1 MFMKKILSLFC
12 AMAIV
17 LGVSAEPIALEKAV
31 KLDKAIVNADL
42 KKAPAARK
50 AKAADEWIEL
60 GEATVTE
67 SFGSLF
73 SMDEETYTTTAYK
86 SATVEGLYAID
97 NDWNDGNEGS
107 SSIIAIH
114 AENPELCYILP
125 TYLTFTRDDY
135 GYLGTA
141 SQGGRYVDNYPS
153 FTVEELAGYIGS
165 GEDIWGKKV
174 KNVISFSED
183 AMLAILSAYKSG
195 QPGYFSGSRFIV
207 ELPDL
212 EAPVIKTVSEVY
224 IGATSAIFAIEADDD
239 VDVVDSLTFTV
250 KNGDEVILANGK
262 TEDGELT
269 ISGLT
274 KNTAYNLSLIAT
286 DRAGHASEAKA
297 FQFTTVAEADEEA
310 PVLAK
315 AELKEVSDKWAT
327 ISVEATDNESTA
339 EEIRFI
345 VKFAEESQ
353 IVLAAE
359 EGVLTLEGLTP
370 STAYSISVIARDKA
384 GNVSEAK
391 TINFTT
397 LEIIP
402 IVLNVDWAQ
411 AKYWADYSEPGAYN
425 YDLSF
430 WEGEENY
437 ATFDVYAEKEAALS
451 GEYSVENERIGLG
464 QYSKVIYNGATTKV
478 VDAEIKLVYV
488 SRDENGL
495 ATYDASFEA
504 FCEDGNLYKGA
515 VEIMV
520 YTYSGSGSSS
530 TIVPMSGEVDTETG
544 VENAV
549 VAEKAAKRIENG
561 QLIIRKNGKNFNAQG
576 VEVR

>member
-1 MFMKKILSLFC
+1 MKKILSLFC

-17 LGVSAEPIALEKAV
+17 LGVSAQPIALEKAV

-73 SMDEETYTTTAYK
+73 SIDEETYTTTAYK
-86 SATVEGLYAID
+86 SATIEGLFAID
-97 NDWNDGNEGS
+97 NEWYDGNEGS

-114 AENPELCYILP
+114 AEDPELCYILP
-125 TYLTFTRDDY
+125 TYLTYTSESY
-135 GYLGTA
+135 GYLGTLSA
-141 SQGGRYVDNYPS
+141 AGQYLD
-153 FTVEELAGYIGS
+153 AGYSQDVIVNYLGD
-165 GEDIWGKKV
+165 GADVWGKKV
-174 KNVISFSED
+174 KNVITFSED
-183 AMLAILSAYKSG
+183 AMLVVLSAYKSG
-195 QPGYFSGSRFIV
+195 QPGYFYGKQFIV

-212 EAPVIKTVSEVY
+212 EAPVIKAVTEEYVGSV
-224 IGATSAIFAIEADDD
+224 SAIFAIDVEDD
-239 VDVVDSLTFTV
+239 VDDVDSLTFTV
-250 KNGDEVILANGK
+250 KNGDEVIMANGK
-262 TEDGELT
+262 TENGKLT
-269 ISGLT
+269 ITGLT
-274 KNTAYNLSLIAT
+274 KNTAYNLSLIAA
-286 DRAGHASEAKA
+286 DRAGHESDAKD
-297 FQFTTVAEADEEA
+297 FSFTTIAEADEEA

-391 TINFTT
+391 AINFTT

-430 WEGEENY
+430 WEGENY

-464 QYSKVIYNGATTKV
+464 QYSKVIYNGATPKV

-515 VEIMV
+515 VQIMV
-520 YTYSGSGSSS
+520 YTYKGSGSSS

>member
-1 MFMKKILSLFC
+1 MKKILSLFC

-17 LGVSAEPIALEKAV
+17 LGVSAQPIALEKAV

-50 AKAADEWIEL
+50 AKVADEWIEL

-73 SMDEETYTTTAYK
+73 SIDEETYTTTAYK
-86 SATVEGLYAID
+86 SATIEGLFAID
-97 NDWNDGNEGS
+97 NKWYDGNEGS

-114 AENPELCYILP
+114 AEDPELCYILP
-125 TYLTFTRDDY
+125 TYLTYTKESY
-135 GYLGTA
+135 GYLGTLSA
-141 SQGGRYVDNYPS
+141 AGRYLD
-153 FTVEELAGYIGS
+153 AGYSQDVIINSLGD
-165 GEDIWGKKV
+165 GADVWGKKV
-174 KNVISFSED
+174 KNVITFSED
-183 AMLAILSAYKSG
+183 AMLAVLSAYKSG
-195 QPGYFSGSRFIV
+195 QPGYFYGKQFIV

-212 EAPVIKTVSEVY
+212 EAPVIKAVTEEYVGT
-224 IGATSAIFAIEADDD
+224 ISAIFAIDVEDD
-239 VDVVDSLTFTV
+239 VDDVDSLTFTV

-262 TEDGELT
+262 TENGKLT

-274 KNTAYNLSLIAT
+274 KNTAYSLSLIAA
-286 DRAGHASEAKA
+286 DRAGHESDAKD
-297 FQFTTVAEADEEA
+297 FSFTTIAEADEEA

-391 TINFTT
+391 AINFTT

-411 AKYWADYSEPGAYN
+411 AKYWADYSEPGYYN

-430 WEGEENY
+430 WEGEDNY

-520 YTYSGSGSSS
+520 YTYSGSGSSES
-530 TIVPMSGEVDTETG
+530 IVPMSGEVDTETG

>member
-1 MFMKKILSLFC
+1 
-12 AMAIV
+12 MAIV
-17 LGVSAEPIALEKAV
+17 LGVSAQPIALEKAV

-73 SMDEETYTTTAYK
+73 SIDEETYTTTAYK
-86 SATVEGLYAID
+86 SATIEGLFAID
-97 NDWNDGNEGS
+97 NEWYDGNEGS

-114 AENPELCYILP
+114 AEDPELCYILP
-125 TYLTFTRDDY
+125 TYLTYTSESY
-135 GYLGTA
+135 GYLGTLSA
-141 SQGGRYVDNYPS
+141 AGQYLD
-153 FTVEELAGYIGS
+153 AGYSQDVIVNYLGD
-165 GEDIWGKKV
+165 GADVWGKKV
-174 KNVISFSED
+174 KNVITFSED
-183 AMLAILSAYKSG
+183 AMLVVLSAYKSG
-195 QPGYFSGSRFIV
+195 QPGYFYGKQFIV

-212 EAPVIKTVSEVY
+212 EAPVIKAVTEEYVGSV
-224 IGATSAIFAIEADDD
+224 SAIFAIDVEDD
-239 VDVVDSLTFTV
+239 VDDVDSLTFTV
-250 KNGDEVILANGK
+250 KNGDEVIMANGK
-262 TEDGELT
+262 TENGKLT
-269 ISGLT
+269 ITGLT
-274 KNTAYNLSLIAT
+274 KNTAYNLSLIAA
-286 DRAGHASEAKA
+286 DRAGHESDAKD
-297 FQFTTVAEADEEA
+297 FSFTTIAEADEEA

-391 TINFTT
+391 AINFTT

-430 WEGEENY
+430 WEGENY

-464 QYSKVIYNGATTKV
+464 QYSKVIYNGATPKV

-515 VEIMV
+515 VQIMV
-520 YTYSGSGSSS
+520 YTYKGSGSSS

>member
-1 MFMKKILSLFC
+1 
-12 AMAIV
+12 
-17 LGVSAEPIALEKAV
+17 
-31 KLDKAIVNADL
+31 
-42 KKAPAARK
+42 
-50 AKAADEWIEL
+50 
-60 GEATVTE
+60 
-67 SFGSLF
+67 
-73 SMDEETYTTTAYK
+73 
-86 SATVEGLYAID
+86 
-97 NDWNDGNEGS
+97 
-107 SSIIAIH
+107 
-114 AENPELCYILP
+114 
-125 TYLTFTRDDY
+125 
-135 GYLGTA
+135 
-141 SQGGRYVDNYPS
+141 
-153 FTVEELAGYIGS
+153 
-165 GEDIWGKKV
+165 
-174 KNVISFSED
+174 
-183 AMLAILSAYKSG
+183 MLVVLSAYKSG
-195 QPGYFSGSRFIV
+195 QPGYFYGKQFIV

-212 EAPVIKTVSEVY
+212 EAPVIKAVTEEYVGSV
-224 IGATSAIFAIEADDD
+224 SAIFAIDVEDD
-239 VDVVDSLTFTV
+239 VDDVDSLTFTV

-262 TEDGELT
+262 TENGKLT
-269 ISGLT
+269 ITGLT
-274 KNTAYNLSLIAT
+274 KNTAYNLSLIAI

-391 TINFTT
+391 AVNFTT

-430 WEGEENY
+430 WEGENY

-515 VEIMV
+515 VQIMV
-520 YTYSGSGSSS
+520 YTYKSSGSSS
-530 TIVPMSGEVDTETG
+530 VIVPMSGEVDTETG
-544 VENAV
+544 VENAE
-549 VAEKAAKRIENG
+549 VATKASKRIENG

>member
-17 LGVSAEPIALEKAV
+17 LGVSAQPIALEKAV

-73 SMDEETYTTTAYK
+73 SIDEETYTTTAYK
-86 SATVEGLYAID
+86 SATVEGLFAIG
-97 NDWNDGNEGS
+97 NQWYDGNEGS

-114 AENPELCYILP
+114 AEDPELCYILP
-125 TYLTFTRDDY
+125 TYLTYTNESY
-135 GYLGTA
+135 GYLGTLSA
-141 SQGGRYVDNYPS
+141 AGQYLD
-153 FTVEELAGYIGS
+153 AGYSQDVIVNALGD
-165 GEDIWGKKV
+165 GADVWGKKV
-174 KNVISFSED
+174 KNVITFSED
-183 AMLAILSAYKSG
+183 AMLAVLSAYKSG
-195 QPGYFSGSRFIV
+195 QPGYFYGKQFIV

-212 EAPVIKTVSEVY
+212 EAPVIKAVTEEY
-224 IGATSAIFAIEADDD
+224 IGTISAIFAIDVEDD
-239 VDVVDSLTFTV
+239 VDDVDSLTFTV

-262 TEDGELT
+262 TENGKLT
-269 ISGLT
+269 ITGLT

-339 EEIRFI
+339 EEISFI

-353 IVLAAE
+353 IVLTAE

-370 STAYSISVIARDKA
+370 STAYSVSVVAKDKA

-391 TINFTT
+391 AINFTT
-397 LEIIP
+397 LELIP

-430 WEGEENY
+430 WEGENY

-451 GEYSVENERIGLG
+451 GEYSVENKRIGLG

-520 YTYSGSGSSS
+520 YTFSGSGSSS
-530 TIVPMSGEVDTETG
+530 TIVPMSGEVDPSTG

-549 VAEKAAKRIENG
+549 VATEASKRIENG
-561 QLIIRKNGKNFNAQG
+561 MLIIRKNGKNFNAQG

>member
-1 MFMKKILSLFC
+1 MKKILSLFC

-17 LGVSAEPIALEKAV
+17 LGVSAQPIALEKAV

-73 SMDEETYTTTAYK
+73 SIDEETYTTTAYK
-86 SATVEGLYAID
+86 SATIEGLFAIG
-97 NDWNDGNEGS
+97 NQWYDGNEGS

-135 GYLGTA
+135 GYLGTLSA
-141 SQGGRYVDNYPS
+141 AGQYLD
-153 FTVEELAGYIGS
+153 AGYSQDVIVNALGD
-165 GEDIWGKKV
+165 GADVWGKKV
-174 KNVISFSED
+174 KNVITFSED
-183 AMLAILSAYKSG
+183 AMLAVLSAYKSG
-195 QPGYFSGSRFIV
+195 QPGYFYGKQFIV

-212 EAPVIKTVSEVY
+212 EAPVIKAVTEEYVGSV
-224 IGATSAIFAIEADDD
+224 SAIFAIDVEDD
-239 VDVVDSLTFTV
+239 VDDVDSLTFTV

-262 TEDGELT
+262 TENGKLT
-269 ISGLT
+269 ITGLT
-274 KNTAYNLSLIAT
+274 KNTAYSLSLIAA
-286 DRAGHASEAKA
+286 DRAGHESDAKD

-327 ISVEATDNESTA
+327 ISVEAADNESTA
-339 EEIRFI
+339 EELRFV

-391 TINFTT
+391 AVNFTT
-397 LEIIP
+397 LELIP

-411 AKYWADYSEPGAYN
+411 ARSWGATESTPVYYN

-437 ATFDVYAEKEAALS
+437 ATFDLYADTEAKLS
-451 GEYSVENERIGLG
+451 GEYTTVAGNIGVN
-464 QYSKVIYNGATTKV
+464 QYSKVIYNGASTKV

-504 FCEDGNLYKGA
+504 FCETATCTKVQWRLWFTRTA
-515 VEIMV
+515 VR
-520 YTYSGSGSSS
+520 
-530 TIVPMSGEVDTETG
+530 
-544 VENAV
+544 
-549 VAEKAAKRIENG
+549 VATQQSFR
-561 QLIIRKNGKNFNAQG
+561 
-576 VEVR
+576 

>member
-17 LGVSAEPIALEKAV
+17 LGVSAQPIALEKAV

-73 SMDEETYTTTAYK
+73 SIDEETYTTTAYK
-86 SATVEGLYAID
+86 SATIEGLFAID
-97 NDWNDGNEGS
+97 NEWYDGNEGS

-114 AENPELCYILP
+114 AEDPELCYILP
-125 TYLTFTRDDY
+125 TYLTYTSESY
-135 GYLGTA
+135 GYLGTLSA
-141 SQGGRYVDNYPS
+141 AGQYLD
-153 FTVEELAGYIGS
+153 AGYSQDVIVNYLGD
-165 GEDIWGKKV
+165 GADVWGKKV
-174 KNVISFSED
+174 KNVITFSED
-183 AMLAILSAYKSG
+183 AMLVVLSAYKSG
-195 QPGYFSGSRFIV
+195 QPGYFYGKQFIV

-212 EAPVIKTVSEVY
+212 EAPVIKAVTEEYVGSV
-224 IGATSAIFAIEADDD
+224 SAIFAIDVEDD
-239 VDVVDSLTFTV
+239 VDDVDSLTFTV
-250 KNGDEVILANGK
+250 KNGDEVIMANGK
-262 TEDGELT
+262 TENGKLT
-269 ISGLT
+269 ITGLT
-274 KNTAYNLSLIAT
+274 KNTAYNLSLIAA
-286 DRAGHASEAKA
+286 DRAGHESDAKD
-297 FQFTTVAEADEEA
+297 FSFTTIAEADEEA

-391 TINFTT
+391 AINFTT

-430 WEGEENY
+430 WEGENY

-464 QYSKVIYNGATTKV
+464 QYSKVIYNGATPKV

-515 VEIMV
+515 VQIMV
-520 YTYSGSGSSS
+520 YTYKGSGSSS

>member
-1 MFMKKILSLFC
+1 MKKILSLFC

-17 LGVSAEPIALEKAV
+17 LGVSAQPIALEKAV

-73 SMDEETYTTTAYK
+73 SIDEETYTTTAYK
-86 SATVEGLYAID
+86 SATIEGLFAIG
-97 NDWNDGNEGS
+97 NQWYDGNEGS
-107 SSIIAIH
+107 STIIAIH
-114 AENPELCYILP
+114 AEDPELCYILP
-125 TYLTFTRDDY
+125 TYLTYTSESY
-135 GYLGTA
+135 GYLGTLSA
-141 SQGGRYVDNYPS
+141 AGRYLD
-153 FTVEELAGYIGS
+153 AGYSQDVIINALGD
-165 GEDIWGKKV
+165 GADVWGKKV
-174 KNVISFSED
+174 KNVITFSED
-183 AMLAILSAYKSG
+183 AMLAVLSAYNSG
-195 QPGYFSGSRFIV
+195 QPGYFYGKQFIV

-212 EAPVIKTVSEVY
+212 EAPVIKAVTEEYVGSV
-224 IGATSAIFAIEADDD
+224 SAIFAIDVEDD
-239 VDVVDSLTFTV
+239 VDDVDSLTFTV

-262 TEDGELT
+262 TENGKLT
-269 ISGLT
+269 ITGLT
-274 KNTAYNLSLIAT
+274 KNTAYSLSLIAA
-286 DRAGHASEAKA
+286 DRAGHESDAKD
-297 FQFTTVAEADEEA
+297 FSFTTIAEADEEA

-391 TINFTT
+391 AINFTT

-430 WEGEENY
+430 WEGENY

-464 QYSKVIYNGATTKV
+464 QSSKVIYNGATTKV

-520 YTYSGSGSSS
+520 YTYKSSGSSS
-530 TIVPMSGEVDTETG
+530 VIVPMSGEVDTETG